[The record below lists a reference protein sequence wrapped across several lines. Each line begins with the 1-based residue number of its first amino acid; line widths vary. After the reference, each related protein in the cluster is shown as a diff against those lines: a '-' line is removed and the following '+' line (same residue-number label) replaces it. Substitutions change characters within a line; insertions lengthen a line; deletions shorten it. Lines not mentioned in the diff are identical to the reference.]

1 MKVTVE
7 YRNLEFDLFGDY
19 EPYIPAK
26 LTADPYDSHPAEG
39 GYFEI
44 DKVLL
49 DGADVYGLLNDETLE
64 ALGELGYQEVKVD

>member
-1 MKVTVE
+1 MKVTVT
-7 YRNLEFDLFGDY
+7 YKDFDFELRGDY